1 MTIAL
6 VGTVINSTLQFRK
19 EFISL
24 LVSKNH
30 KVFVL
35 ACDYDIE
42 TRKTILDMGAY
53 PLDYPVQRTG
63 INPIKDIQ
71 TLLALIKIFKK
82 IKPDTVFSFFSKPS
96 IYGTLAANM
105 TNIPRKVAMLEGLG
119 YTFIKGEIFSFKR
132 FLAKKIQVFLYKISF
147 KYLNLLIL
155 LNEDD
160 LTDLIIQENVKV
172 KKIEIFGGIGVDL
185 AQYEYSVPNQIPFSF
200 IFIGRLL
207 KSKGII
213 DFCEAAQKVLEKCP
227 DCLFYIL
234 GSPDFA
240 NPDSITEKE
249 LEKYTENKN
258 FIFKGHLTD
267 VRSWIKKSTAFVLPS
282 YREGF
287 PRSTQ
292 EAMAMGRPVITTNV
306 PGCRQSVLNGVNGY
320 LVEAGNPHALATQ
333 MFNLLIKKSTV
344 DQMSLE
350 SRKFAEQNYDITK
363 KNNLLYQMISPEFDI
378 SK

>member
-227 DCLFYIL
+227 DCLFYL
-234 GSPDFA
+234 S
-240 NPDSITEKE
+240 
-249 LEKYTENKN
+249 
-258 FIFKGHLTD
+258 
-267 VRSWIKKSTAFVLPS
+267 
-282 YREGF
+282 
-287 PRSTQ
+287 
-292 EAMAMGRPVITTNV
+292 
-306 PGCRQSVLNGVNGY
+306 
-320 LVEAGNPHALATQ
+320 
-333 MFNLLIKKSTV
+333 LIH
-344 DQMSLE
+344 
-350 SRKFAEQNYDITK
+350 I
-363 KNNLLYQMISPEFDI
+363 
-378 SK
+378 